1 MAEGG
6 FWKKVTNFFTAS
18 DEDEDIVEE
27 DYSDETFESNQ
38 PATVLPAISSRPVA
52 AGSTIWVYQ
61 PSSFSFDV
69 DSSFIGARIK
79 DGYIIILNLQDLDD
93 TSAQRLIDFV
103 SGALYSVEGKL
114 KAISSSV
121 FLLIP
126 KNVRVETFDEGF
138 SAE

>member
-6 FWKKVTNFFTAS
+6 FWKRVTNFFTES
-18 DEDEDIVEE
+18 DDEEEIIEE
-27 DYSDETFESNQ
+27 DYADDSYNEPK
-38 PATVLPAISSRPVA
+38 PAAVYSSLPERSGSVS
-52 AGSTIWVYQ
+52 STIWVYQ

-121 FLLIP
+121 FLLVP
-126 KNVRVETFDEGF
+126 KNVKVESFNEGF
-138 SAE
+138 GTE